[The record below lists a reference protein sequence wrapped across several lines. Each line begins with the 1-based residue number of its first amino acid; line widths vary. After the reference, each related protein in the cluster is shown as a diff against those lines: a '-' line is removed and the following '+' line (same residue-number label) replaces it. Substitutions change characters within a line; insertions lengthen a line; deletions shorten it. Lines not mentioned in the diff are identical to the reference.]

1 MFDMILKVVEVSAE
15 FGILH
20 KEKQEL
26 RLLLVHIS
34 PILALTQYA
43 INLSCLCRTHCLT
56 ADESECFETILKLRS
71 CPSYSVL
78 PVTEKKRTCFYKV
91 CCRINSLLNILNSL
105 HYYIQ
110 TQKVFRG
117 TITGI
122 TWPSWLIQVM
132 LVLKEHVSR
141 RLEFWFIW
149 LNLVLTHENMKTWE
163 IDLID
168 FWQECVTVN
177 IWCLTC
183 WPTDWQGQAQTI
195 LIIVLNGPQIW
206 GGRIW
211 HSASWVQFYCLAWA
225 HNRFFFLLVHVY
237 FIS

>member
-56 ADESECFETILKLRS
+56 ADESECFEMILKLRS

-117 TITGI
+117 TIM
-122 TWPSWLIQVM
+122 WPSWLIQVM

-141 RLEFWFIW
+141 RLEF
-149 LNLVLTHENMKTWE
+149 
-163 IDLID
+163 
-168 FWQECVTVN
+168 
-177 IWCLTC
+177 
-183 WPTDWQGQAQTI
+183 
-195 LIIVLNGPQIW
+195 
-206 GGRIW
+206 
-211 HSASWVQFYCLAWA
+211 
-225 HNRFFFLLVHVY
+225 
-237 FIS
+237 